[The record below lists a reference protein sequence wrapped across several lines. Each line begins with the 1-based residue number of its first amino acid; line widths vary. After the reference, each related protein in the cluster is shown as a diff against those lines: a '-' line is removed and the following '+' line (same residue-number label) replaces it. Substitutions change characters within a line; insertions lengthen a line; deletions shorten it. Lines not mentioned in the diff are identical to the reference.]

1 MRLRQVHASTRFE
14 RICNLVLVSVME
26 NEWRQRLI
34 SAIEAD
40 PRTPRAI
47 SMAAGLGPNFLNQM
61 MARGTS
67 PSTSAVVA
75 LSQALGISLTY
86 LFTGA
91 EMTPEDEE
99 LLRLSGNLPEDRRQL
114 LLAMARSWRA
124 GEQH

>member
-1 MRLRQVHASTRFE
+1 VHASE
-14 RICNLVLVSVME
+14 NYARICNLVVVLLME
-26 NEWRQRLI
+26 NGWRHRLI
-34 SAIEAD
+34 AAIEAD

-47 SMAAGLGPNFLNQM
+47 SLDAGLGPNFVGQM
-61 MARGTS
+61 IERGTS
-67 PSTSAVVA
+67 PSTNAVVA
-75 LSQALGISLTY
+75 LAQTLGLSLTY

-99 LLRLSGNLPEDRRQL
+99 LLRLSGNLPEDRRKL

>member
-1 MRLRQVHASTRFE
+1 
-14 RICNLVLVSVME
+14 ME

-34 SAIEAD
+34 SAIEED
-40 PRTPRAI
+40 PRSPRAI
-47 SMAAGLGPNFLNQM
+47 SIDAGLGPNFLGQM

-75 LSQALGISLTY
+75 LCETLGISLTY

-91 EMTPEDEE
+91 EMSPEDEE
-99 LLRLSGNLPEDRRQL
+99 LLRLSGNLPEDRRKL